1 MQLNLFQI
9 IRNNIIVMANLLNA
23 VIFASMSITY
33 ALAANSDWT
42 APCKNYFYTLITTQQ
57 INYGEQ

>member
-1 MQLNLFQI
+1 
-9 IRNNIIVMANLLNA
+9 MANLLNA

-42 APCKNYFYTLITTQQ
+42 APCKNYLYTLITTQE
-57 INYGEQ
+57 INYVEQ